1 MRICVKM
8 ASINCAFFAYR
19 QPGGVNLYRQAGN
32 KTKLLPMK
40 GRRRRMEIKEAAIK
54 LVQNGIEK
62 LVLSS
67 PKSKS
72 YPYRKMTVRPLL
84 IQKQN
89 MYQLER
95 FTEKQAFQE
104 NIKPEELVDALV
116 KSLTEEFSQLDGWSQ
131 KGTHL
136 IKVSKKGKVLYK
148 EKIEEN
154 CKPCTEN
161 AEEDTLFKPQN
172 RQKKYLLEAKDAPQP
187 LVDLGV
193 VTKEGKVVAS
203 RYDKYKQINRFI
215 EMIDNGIEPRV
226 KRLNIIDFGC
236 GKSYLTF
243 VLYHYL
249 VNVRHID
256 AHVVGLDLKADVIE
270 KCNAIAKRYGY
281 ENLRFEVGDVN
292 GYKADFQVDMV
303 ITLHACDTATDFA
316 LFNAIRWN
324 TPRIYSVPCCQHELC
339 QQMKRQTAGS
349 LTEYGLIKERF
360 AALLTDALRADLLK
374 AQGYQVDLLEF
385 VDMEHSPK
393 NLLIRAVKETHNVF
407 SAPGAS
413 AVSAKESA
421 RSAKQRVEEAMN
433 EYHVKPTLYHLLYG
447 EGSQE

>member
-1 MRICVKM
+1 
-8 ASINCAFFAYR
+8 
-19 QPGGVNLYRQAGN
+19 
-32 KTKLLPMK
+32 
-40 GRRRRMEIKEAAIK
+40 MEIKEAAIK
-54 LVQNGIEK
+54 VAESNVTK

-72 YPYRKMTVRPLL
+72 SVYHKMTVRPLL

-104 NIKPEELVDALV
+104 NIRPEELVDALV
-116 KSLTEEFSQLDGWSQ
+116 KSLTEEFSQLNGWSR

-148 EKIEEN
+148 EKIEAKKEATSAE
-154 CKPCTEN
+154 CTKCSQSDIQ
-161 AEEDTLFKPQN
+161 ADDLFKPQN

-215 EMIDNGIEPRV
+215 EMIDNGIGPRV
-226 KRLNIIDFGC
+226 KHLNIIDFGC

-249 VNVRHID
+249 VEVRGID

-281 ENLRFEVGDVN
+281 ENLRFEVGNID
-292 GYKADFQVDMV
+292 GYTPDFQVDMV

-316 LFNAIRWN
+316 LFNAISWN
-324 TPRIYSVPCCQHELC
+324 TPRIFSVPCCQHELC
-339 QQMKRQTAGS
+339 HQMKRQTAGS

-360 AALLTDALRADLLK
+360 AALLTDALRADILK

-393 NLLIRAVKETHNVF
+393 NLLIRAVKETGAF
-407 SAPGAS
+407 SAPGAGADS
-413 AVSAKESA
+413 QSA
-421 RSAKQRVEEAMN
+421 RSAKSRVEEAMTQYN
-433 EYHVKPTLYHLLYG
+433 VKPTLYHLLYG

>member
-1 MRICVKM
+1 
-8 ASINCAFFAYR
+8 
-19 QPGGVNLYRQAGN
+19 
-32 KTKLLPMK
+32 
-40 GRRRRMEIKEAAIK
+40 MEIQEAAIK
-54 LVQNGIEK
+54 LVQSDIER

-72 YPYRKMTVRPLL
+72 SIYRKMTVRPLL
-84 IQKQN
+84 VQKQK

-104 NIKPEELVDALV
+104 NIKPEELADALV
-116 KSLTEEFSQLDGWSQ
+116 KSLMEEFSQLDGWSR

-148 EKIEEN
+148 EKIEAKEAAN
-154 CKPCTEN
+154 G
-161 AEEDTLFKPQN
+161 AECAECQPASKQADDLFKPQN

-215 EMIDNGIEPRV
+215 EMIDNGIGPRV
-226 KRLNIIDFGC
+226 KHLNIIDFGC

-249 VNVRHID
+249 VQVRGID

-281 ENLRFEVGDVN
+281 ENLRFEVGNID
-292 GYKADFQVDMV
+292 GYQPDFQVDMV

-316 LFNAIRWN
+316 LFNAIQWN
-324 TPRIYSVPCCQHELC
+324 TPRIYSVPCCQHELGG
-339 QQMKRQTAGS
+339 QMKRQTAGS

-360 AALLTDALRADLLK
+360 AALLTDALRADILK

-393 NLLIRAVKETHNVF
+393 NLLIRAVKETGAF
-407 SAPGAS
+407 SAPGAGAES
-413 AVSAKESA
+413 QSA
-421 RSAKQRVEEAMN
+421 RSAKKRVEDAMT
-433 EYHVKPTLYHLLYG
+433 EYNVKPTLYHLLYG

>member
-1 MRICVKM
+1 
-8 ASINCAFFAYR
+8 
-19 QPGGVNLYRQAGN
+19 
-32 KTKLLPMK
+32 
-40 GRRRRMEIKEAAIK
+40 MEIKEAAIK
-54 LVQNGIEK
+54 LVESSIEK

-72 YPYRKMTVRPLL
+72 SVYRKMTVRPLL

-116 KSLTEEFSQLDGWSQ
+116 KSLTEEFSQLDGWSR

-148 EKIEEN
+148 EKIEAKESA
-154 CKPCTEN
+154 PGADCT
-161 AEEDTLFKPQN
+161 ACQPAAKQVDDLFKPQN

-215 EMIDNGIEPRV
+215 EMIDNGIGPRV

-249 VNVRHID
+249 VNVRGID
-256 AHVVGLDLKADVIE
+256 AHVVGLDLKADVIA
-270 KCNAIAKRYGY
+270 KCNEIAKRYGY
-281 ENLRFEVGDVN
+281 ENLQFEVGDVN

-316 LFNAIRWN
+316 LFNAIQWN
-324 TPRIYSVPCCQHELC
+324 TPRIYSVPCCQHELGG
-339 QQMKRQTAGS
+339 QMKRQTAGS

-393 NLLIRAVKETHNVF
+393 NLLIRAVKETGAF
-407 SAPGAS
+407 SAPGAGADS
-413 AVSAKESA
+413 QSA
-421 RSAKQRVEEAMN
+421 RSAKSRVEEAMT
-433 EYHVKPTLYHLLYG
+433 EYNVKPTLYHLLYG

>member
-1 MRICVKM
+1 
-8 ASINCAFFAYR
+8 
-19 QPGGVNLYRQAGN
+19 
-32 KTKLLPMK
+32 
-40 GRRRRMEIKEAAIK
+40 MEIQEAVRK
-54 LVQNGIEK
+54 LVESRVEK

-104 NIKPEELVDALV
+104 NIRPEKLAEAIT
-116 KSLTEEFSQLDGWSQ
+116 KSLTEEFSQLNGWSQ
-131 KGTHL
+131 RGTHL

-148 EKIEEN
+148 EKTETV
-154 CKPCTEN
+154 KTRQPEN
-161 AEEDTLFKPQN
+161 AVACGKAETAIAAAPGNAEAAGEAARNPNQNPSADPQSLFQPQN
-172 RQKKYLLEAKDAPQP
+172 RQKRYLLEAKDAPAP

-193 VTKEGKVVAS
+193 VTKEGRVVAS

-215 EMIDNGIEPRV
+215 EMIDDGIGPNV
-226 KRLNIIDFGC
+226 KQLSIIDFGC

-249 VNVRHID
+249 VNVRHIE
-256 AHVVGLDLKADVIE
+256 AHIVGLDLKADVIE
-270 KCNAIAKRYGY
+270 KCNEIAKRYGY
-281 ENLRFEVGDVN
+281 RNLRFEVGNVD
-292 GYKADFQVDMV
+292 GYQAEFRVDMV

-316 LFNAIRWN
+316 LYNAIQWN

-339 QQMKRQTAGS
+339 RQMKRRTAGS

-374 AQGYQVDLLEF
+374 SQGYQVDLLEF

-393 NLLIRAVKETHNVF
+393 NLLIRAVKEPRAIC
-407 SAPGAS
+407 APG
-413 AVSAKESA
+413 AKESA
-421 RSAKQRVEEAMN
+421 RSAKSRVEDAMA
-433 EYHVKPTLYHLLYG
+433 EYHVRPTLYQLLYG
-447 EGSQE
+447 EGSRT

>member
-1 MRICVKM
+1 
-8 ASINCAFFAYR
+8 
-19 QPGGVNLYRQAGN
+19 
-32 KTKLLPMK
+32 
-40 GRRRRMEIKEAAIK
+40 MEIQEAAIK
-54 LVQNGIEK
+54 LVQSDIER

-72 YPYRKMTVRPLL
+72 SIYRKMTVRPLL
-84 IQKQN
+84 VQKQK

-104 NIKPEELVDALV
+104 NIKPEELADALV
-116 KSLTEEFSQLDGWSQ
+116 KSLTEEFSQLDGWSR

-148 EKIEEN
+148 EKIEAKEAA
-154 CKPCTEN
+154 TECQP
-161 AEEDTLFKPQN
+161 ASKQADDLFKPQN

-215 EMIDNGIEPRV
+215 EMIDNGIGPRV
-226 KRLNIIDFGC
+226 KHLNIIDFGC

-249 VNVRHID
+249 VQVRGID

-281 ENLRFEVGDVN
+281 ENLRFEVGNID
-292 GYKADFQVDMV
+292 GYQPDFQVDMV

-316 LFNAIRWN
+316 LFNAIQWN
-324 TPRIYSVPCCQHELC
+324 TPRIYSVPCCQHELGG
-339 QQMKRQTAGS
+339 QMKRQTAGS

-360 AALLTDALRADLLK
+360 AALLTDALRADILK

-393 NLLIRAVKETHNVF
+393 NLLIRAVKETGAF
-407 SAPGAS
+407 SAPGAGAES
-413 AVSAKESA
+413 QSA
-421 RSAKQRVEEAMN
+421 RSAKKRVEDAMT
-433 EYHVKPTLYHLLYG
+433 EYNVKPTLYHLLYG

>member
-1 MRICVKM
+1 
-8 ASINCAFFAYR
+8 
-19 QPGGVNLYRQAGN
+19 
-32 KTKLLPMK
+32 
-40 GRRRRMEIKEAAIK
+40 MEIKEAAIK
-54 LVQNGIEK
+54 LVESSIEK

-72 YPYRKMTVRPLL
+72 SVYRKMTVRPLL

-116 KSLTEEFSQLDGWSQ
+116 KSLTEEFSQLDGWSR

-148 EKIEEN
+148 EKIEAKESAPGAD
-154 CKPCTEN
+154 CAACQPAAKQV
-161 AEEDTLFKPQN
+161 DDLFKPQN

-215 EMIDNGIEPRV
+215 EMIDNGIGPRV

-249 VNVRHID
+249 VNVRGID
-256 AHVVGLDLKADVIE
+256 AHVVGLDLKADVIA
-270 KCNAIAKRYGY
+270 KCNEIAKRYGY
-281 ENLRFEVGDVN
+281 KNLQFEVGDVN

-316 LFNAIRWN
+316 LFNAIQWN
-324 TPRIYSVPCCQHELC
+324 TPRIYSVPCCQHELGG
-339 QQMKRQTAGS
+339 QMKRQTAGS

-393 NLLIRAVKETHNVF
+393 NLLIRAVKETGAF
-407 SAPGAS
+407 SAPGAGADS
-413 AVSAKESA
+413 QSA
-421 RSAKQRVEEAMN
+421 RSAKSRVEEAMA
-433 EYHVKPTLYHLLYG
+433 EYNVKPTLYHLLYG

>member
-1 MRICVKM
+1 
-8 ASINCAFFAYR
+8 
-19 QPGGVNLYRQAGN
+19 
-32 KTKLLPMK
+32 
-40 GRRRRMEIKEAAIK
+40 MEIQEAVRK
-54 LVQNGIEK
+54 LVESGITK

-72 YPYRKMTVRPLL
+72 SLYRKMTVRPVL
-84 IQKQN
+84 IHKQK

-104 NIKPEELVDALV
+104 NIQPEALAETLIH
-116 KSLTEEFSQLDGWSQ
+116 SLSEEFSQLDGWSQ
-131 KGTHL
+131 KGTCL
-136 IKVSKKGKVLYK
+136 IKISKKGKLFYK
-148 EKIEEN
+148 EKPAEAGPEKSAFEN
-154 CKPCTEN
+154 N
-161 AEEDTLFKPQN
+161 SQLWKPQN
-172 RQKKYLLEAKDAPQP
+172 REKQYLLEAKDAPPP

-193 VTKEGKVVAS
+193 VTKDGKVVAS

-215 EMIDNGIEPRV
+215 EMIDNGIGPAV
-226 KRLNIIDFGC
+226 QSLHIIDFGC

-249 VNVRHID
+249 VYVRQIE

-281 ENLRFEVGDVN
+281 TNLRFEVGN
-292 GYKADFQVDMV
+292 IEGYQPDFTVDMV

-316 LFNAIRWN
+316 LYNAIQWN

-339 QQMKRQTAGS
+339 SQMKRQTAGS

-393 NLLIRAVKETHNVF
+393 NLLIRAVKGQSVF
-407 SAPGAS
+407 SLMAKTAPTAPKIGWKPPWQS
-413 AVSAKESA
+413 TMLSQHYIIFCMETTDRNDSK
-421 RSAKQRVEEAMN
+421 N
-433 EYHVKPTLYHLLYG
+433 GNVKAFSIRTDEDIHFPG
-447 EGSQE
+447 I